1 MNIKLMQIVL
11 LAAVL
16 FGLFSPMAVHAQV
29 SSLTIEILDKDSH
42 PMTQVVDGNRV
53 QLRAAFSKAVS
64 AQTPADFLLDDQI
77 IASCL
82 IPAGQTSCATEF
94 VETLG
99 WFWAG
104 GGVSTHSRRIQA
116 KAGKEAGEIV
126 VEISPRPVVLV
137 HGLIST
143 AQKFNAYIDYL
154 GSIGLKGYGYA
165 VGDGQFKG
173 VLNMGDTGN
182 PAAPTLTIAQNAAQL
197 DTYIDGV
204 KRSTGAEQ
212 VDLIAHSMGGLVSR
226 YYIHEL
232 MTDDD
237 VAQLIMLGTPNGG
250 STCGGL
256 LSSLGFFLP
265 AALELR
271 PSYLNEIFNQ
281 QITNTRGVPFH
292 AVAGSFINDPAFSPC
307 SDVPSDS
314 SVSQASVEAISL
326 HLAGIPPLEHNFL
339 VTDEA
344 AFKGMVQPLLQTPT
358 DGFAVPFALQPAS
371 VPEPGQFTQ
380 TYTGHLDKNA
390 STSITIEIDAGV
402 NVASFGLYDSTQSLQ
417 ISVKGASGN
426 TLELDLDNKG
436 VVITD
441 PETMLYLGYG
451 FETPKP
457 GAWVVTLSTSERT
470 PSTGADY
477 ALYARFTG
485 GATLNAQVDELIP
498 EMGQTVHL
506 SASLE
511 GGQIES
517 ARVNILLPNGESQPI
532 EPSFAGNQVTAEFIP
547 QQRGLHGIEIMVT
560 GMAADGFRIDRA
572 ASLALEAQ
580 AAPPSQLRTWA
591 VLLGTIT
598 GIILLL
604 ALPVRF
610 IIKRRRK

>member
-1 MNIKLMQIVL
+1 LKVNIKLVQIVL
-11 LAAVL
+11 AAFL
-16 FGLFSPMAVHAQV
+16 FGLVSPMAVHAQT
-29 SSLTIEILDKDSH
+29 SSLTVEILDKDAHSI
-42 PMTQVVDGNRV
+42 TQVVDGNRV
-53 QLRAAFSKAVS
+53 QLRAAFGEAVS
-64 AQTPADFLLDDQI
+64 AQTPIDFLLDDQI

-82 IPAGQTSCATEF
+82 VPTGEKSCATEF
-94 VETLG
+94 IETLG

-116 KAGKEAGEIV
+116 RAGNEASEIV
-126 VEISPRPVVLV
+126 VEISARPVVLV

-143 AQKFNAYIDYL
+143 AEKFDVYIDYL
-154 GSIGLKGYGYA
+154 ESIGLQGYA
-165 VGDGQFKG
+165 VGDGQFEG
-173 VLNMGDTGN
+173 VLNMGDVSN

-197 DTYIDGV
+197 DSYIDGV
-204 KRSTGAEQ
+204 KRSSGAEQ

-271 PSYLNEIFNQ
+271 PSYLNGIFNQ

-314 SVSQASVEAISL
+314 SVSQASVQAISL
-326 HLAGIPPLEHNFL
+326 QLAGIPPLEHNFL

-344 AFKGMVQPLLQTPT
+344 AFKGMLQPLLQTPK
-358 DGFAVPFALQPAS
+358 DGFAASSAFQPAS

-380 TYTGHLDKNA
+380 TYTGHLDKNT

-402 NVASFGLYDSTQSLQ
+402 NVASFGLYDSTRSLQ
-417 ISVKGASGN
+417 ISVKGASGK
-426 TLELDLDNKG
+426 TLELDLENKG
-436 VVITD
+436 VLITD

-498 EMGQTVHL
+498 EMGQAIHL

-517 ARVNILLPNGESQPI
+517 ARANILLPDGETGQIQLSHT
-532 EPSFAGNQVTAEFIP
+532 GNQATAEFIP
-547 QQRGLHGIEIMVT
+547 RQKGLHGIEILVT
-560 GMAADGFRIDRA
+560 GVTADGFRIDRA
-572 ASLALEAQ
+572 ASLVLEAQ
-580 AAPPSQLRTWA
+580 TAPPSQLRTWA

-598 GIILLL
+598 GVILLL
-604 ALPVRF
+604 ALPVTL
-610 IIKRRRK
+610 IIKRRRR

>member
-1 MNIKLMQIVL
+1 VNMKLIQIIF
-11 LAAVL
+11 LAAIF
-16 FGLFSPMAVHAQV
+16 FGSFSPIKVHAQT
-29 SSLTIEILDKDSH
+29 SSLTVEILDKDSY
-42 PMTQVVDGNRV
+42 PITQVVDGNRV
-53 QLRAAFSKAVS
+53 QLRAAFGEAVS
-64 AQTPADFLLDDQI
+64 SQTTVDFILDDQV

-82 IPAGQTSCATEF
+82 ITVGEKTCATEF
-94 VETLG
+94 IETLG
-99 WFWAG
+99 WFWAE

-116 KAGKEAGEIV
+116 KAGNEAGEIV
-126 VEISPRPVVLV
+126 MEISPRPVVLV

-143 AQKFNAYIDYL
+143 AEKFNAYLGYL
-154 GSIGLKGYGYA
+154 GSIGLKGYAAGN
-165 VGDGQFKG
+165 GQFKG
-173 VLNMGDTGN
+173 VLKMGDISN

-212 VDLIAHSMGGLVSR
+212 VDLLAHSMGGLVSR

-265 AALELR
+265 ATLELQHG
-271 PSYLNEIFNQ
+271 YLGGIFNQ

-292 AVAGSFINDPAFSPC
+292 AVAGSLINDPAFSPC

-314 SVSQASVEAISL
+314 SVSQASVQAISL
-326 HLAGIPPLEHNFL
+326 HLAGIPPLEHNLL

-344 AFKGMVQPLLQTPT
+344 AFKELIQPLLQTPA
-358 DGFAVPFALQPAS
+358 DGFAASPAIQPAS

-380 TYTGHLDKNA
+380 TYTGHLDKNT

-426 TLELDLDNKG
+426 TLELDLDKKG

-477 ALYARFTG
+477 ALYARFNG
-485 GATLNAQVDELIP
+485 GAKLNAQVDELIP
-498 EMGQTVHL
+498 EMGQAVHL

-532 EPSFAGNQVTAEFIP
+532 QPSFAGNQVTAEFIP
-547 QQRGLHGIEIMVT
+547 QQKGLHGIEIIVT
-560 GMAADGFRIDRA
+560 GTATDGFRIDRA
-572 ASLALEAQ
+572 AALALEAQ
-580 AAPPSQLRTWA
+580 APPPSQLRTWT

-598 GIILLL
+598 GLILLL
-604 ALPVRF
+604 ALPVTF
-610 IIKRRRK
+610 MIKRRRK

>member
-1 MNIKLMQIVL
+1 VNIKLMQIVF
-11 LAAVL
+11 LAAIF
-16 FGLFSPMAVHAQV
+16 FGLFSPIAVYAQT
-29 SSLTIEILDKDSH
+29 SSLTVEILDKDSH
-42 PMTQVVDGNRV
+42 PITQVVDGNRI
-53 QLRAAFSKAVS
+53 QLRATFIETLNV
-64 AQTPADFLLDDQI
+64 QTPVDFILDDQI

-82 IPAGQTSCATEF
+82 VPAAETSCATEF
-94 VETLG
+94 IETLG
-99 WFWAG
+99 WFWAE

-126 VEISPRPVVLV
+126 VDISPRPVVLV

-143 AQKFNAYIDYL
+143 AEKFNAYIDYL
-154 GSIGLKGYGYA
+154 GSIGLKGYA
-165 VGDGQFKG
+165 AGDGQFKG
-173 VLNMGDTGN
+173 VLKMGDISN

-204 KRSTGAEQ
+204 KQSTGAEQ
-212 VDLIAHSMGGLVSR
+212 VDLLAHSMGGLVSR

-237 VAQLIMLGTPNGG
+237 VAQLIMFGTPNGG

-265 AALELR
+265 ATLELQ
-271 PSYLNEIFNQ
+271 PGYLGGIFNQ

-292 AVAGSFINDPAFSPC
+292 AVAGSFINDPTFSPC
-307 SDVPSDS
+307 SGVPSDS
-314 SVSQASVEAISL
+314 SVSQASVQAISL
-326 HLAGIPPLEHNFL
+326 HLAGIPALEHNLL

-344 AFKGMVQPLLQTPT
+344 AFKELIQPLLQTPT
-358 DGFAVPFALQPAS
+358 DGFAASFASQPAS

-380 TYTGHLDKNA
+380 TYAGHLDKNA

-451 FETPKP
+451 FENPKP
-457 GAWVVTLSTSERT
+457 GAWVVTLSTSEQT

-485 GATLNAQVDELIP
+485 GAKLNAQVDELIP
-498 EMGQTVHL
+498 EIGQAVHL

-517 ARVNILLPNGESQPI
+517 ARVNILLPNGESQSI
-532 EPSFAGNQVTAEFIP
+532 QPSLAGNQVTAEFIP
-547 QQRGLHGIEIMVT
+547 QQSGLHGIEIMVT
-560 GMAADGFRIDRA
+560 GMTADGFRIDRA

-580 AAPPSQLRTWA
+580 AASPSQVWTW
-591 VLLGTIT
+591 VIFLGAMT
-598 GIILLL
+598 GIIVLL
-604 ALPVRF
+604 ALPIMF

>member
-1 MNIKLMQIVL
+1 LKVNIKLVQIVL
-11 LAAVL
+11 VAFL
-16 FGLFSPMAVHAQV
+16 FGLFSPMSVHAQT
-29 SSLTIEILDKDSH
+29 SSLTVEILDKDSRSI
-42 PMTQVVDGNRV
+42 TQVVDGNRV
-53 QLRAAFSKAVS
+53 QLRAAFSEAVS
-64 AQTPADFLLDDQI
+64 AQAQADFLLDDQV

-82 IPAGQTSCATEF
+82 IPAGQTSCATDF

-99 WFWAG
+99 WFWAE
-104 GGVSTHSRRIQA
+104 GGVSTRSRRIGA
-116 KAGKEAGEIV
+116 RVGNEAAEIV

-143 AQKFNAYIDYL
+143 AEKFNLYIDYL
-154 GSIGLKGYGYA
+154 ESIGLQGYA
-165 VGDGQFKG
+165 VGDGQFEG
-173 VLNMGDTGN
+173 LLNMGDVSN

-197 DTYIDGV
+197 DSYLDGV
-204 KRSTGAEQ
+204 KRSSGAEQ

-281 QITNTRGVPFH
+281 QITNTRGVPFY

-326 HLAGIPPLEHNFL
+326 QLAGIPPLEHNFL

-344 AFKGMVQPLLQTPT
+344 AFKGIVQPLLQTPK
-358 DGFAVPFALQPAS
+358 DGFADSLAFQPAS

-402 NVASFGLYDSTQSLQ
+402 NVASFGLYDSTRSLQ
-417 ISVKGASGN
+417 ISVKGASGK
-426 TLELDLDNKG
+426 TLELDLENKG

-498 EMGQTVHL
+498 EMGQVVHL

-517 ARVNILLPNGESQPI
+517 ARANILLPGGEPQHLQLSTV
-532 EPSFAGNQVTAEFIP
+532 GNQVTAEFIP
-547 QQRGLHGIEIMVT
+547 RQKGLHGIEILVT
-560 GMAADGFRIDRA
+560 GVTADGFRIDRA
-572 ASLALEAQ
+572 ASLALDAQ
-580 AAPPSQLRTWA
+580 TAPPSQLRTWT

-604 ALPVRF
+604 ALPVML

>member
-1 MNIKLMQIVL
+1 MKLIQIVL
-11 LAAVL
+11 LAAIF
-16 FGLFSPMAVHAQV
+16 FGLFSPIAVHAQT
-29 SSLTIEILDKDSH
+29 SSLTVEILDKDSH
-42 PMTQVVDGNRV
+42 PITQVVDGNRV
-53 QLRAAFSKAVS
+53 QLRATFSETVS
-64 AQTPADFLLDDQI
+64 IQTTADFLLDDQV

-82 IPAGQTSCATEF
+82 VAAGERACATEF

-99 WFWAG
+99 WFWAE
-104 GGVSTHSRRIQA
+104 GGVSTHSRRIQT
-116 KAGKEAGEIV
+116 KAGNEAGEIV
-126 VEISPRPVVLV
+126 VDISPRPVVLV

-143 AQKFNAYIDYL
+143 AQKFNVYL
-154 GSIGLKGYGYA
+154 GYLESIGLKGYA
-165 VGDGQFKG
+165 AGDGQFKG
-173 VLNMGDTGN
+173 VLNMGDTSN

-197 DTYIDGV
+197 DTYMEGV

-212 VDLIAHSMGGLVSR
+212 VDLLAHSMGGLVSR

-232 MTDDD
+232 MTEDD

-250 STCGGL
+250 SACGGL

-265 AALELR
+265 STLELQ
-271 PSYLNEIFNQ
+271 PSYLREIFNQ

-307 SDVPSDS
+307 SGVPSDS

-344 AFKGMVQPLLQTPT
+344 AFKGLVQPLLQTPT
-358 DGFAVPFALQPAS
+358 DGFAASFAVQPAA
-371 VPEPGQFTQ
+371 VPEPEQFTQ
-380 TYTGHLDKNA
+380 TYTGHLDKNT
-390 STSITIEIDAGV
+390 STAITIEIDAGV

-417 ISVKGASGN
+417 ISVKGASGR
-426 TLELDLDNKG
+426 TFELDLENKG

-451 FETPKP
+451 FEAPKP

-485 GATLNAQVDELIP
+485 GAKLNAQVDELIP
-498 EMGQTVHL
+498 EIGQAVLL

-517 ARVNILLPNGESQPI
+517 ARANILLPDGESQQI
-532 EPSFAGNQVTAEFIP
+532 QLSLAGNQATAEFIP
-547 QQRGLHGIEIMVT
+547 KQKGLHGIEIIVA
-560 GMAADGFRIDRA
+560 GKAADGFRIDRA
-572 ASLALEAQ
+572 ASLTVETHS
-580 AAPPSQLRTWA
+580 APPSQVRTWI
-591 VLLGTIT
+591 VFLGIIT
-598 GIILLL
+598 GVILLL
-604 ALPVRF
+604 ALPVTF

>member
-1 MNIKLMQIVL
+1 MKLGQIV

-16 FGLFSPMAVHAQV
+16 FGLSSPMAVHAQA
-29 SSLTIEILDKDSH
+29 SSLTVEILDKDSH
-42 PMTQVVDGNRV
+42 PITQIVDGNRV
-53 QLRAAFSKAVS
+53 QLRAAFREAVS
-64 AQTPADFLLDDQI
+64 AQTPMDFLLDDQVL
-77 IASCL
+77 ASCL
-82 IPAGQTSCATEF
+82 IAAGETSCATDF

-99 WFWAG
+99 WFWAE

-116 KAGKEAGEIV
+116 RAGNEAAEIV

-143 AQKFNAYIDYL
+143 AEKFNVYINYL
-154 GSIGLKGYGYA
+154 ESIGLQGYA
-165 VGDGQFKG
+165 VGDGQFEG
-173 VLNMGDTGN
+173 VLNMGDVSN
-182 PAAPTLTIAQNAAQL
+182 PAAPTLTIAENAAQL

-326 HLAGIPPLEHNFL
+326 QLAGIPPLEHNFL

-344 AFKGMVQPLLQTPT
+344 AFKGMIQPLLQTPK
-358 DGFAVPFALQPAS
+358 DGFAASDAFQPAA

-390 STSITIEIDAGV
+390 STSITVEIDAGV
-402 NVASFGLYDSTQSLQ
+402 NVASFGLYDSTRSLQ
-417 ISVKGASGN
+417 ISVKGASGK
-426 TLELDLDNKG
+426 TLELDLENKG

-457 GAWVVTLSTSERT
+457 GAWVVTLSTTERT
-470 PSTGADY
+470 PSTGAEY

-485 GATLNAQVDELIP
+485 GATLNAQVDDLIP
-498 EMGQTVHL
+498 EIGQAVHL

-517 ARVNILLPNGESQPI
+517 AHANILLPGGETQQIQLSHT
-532 EPSFAGNQVTAEFIP
+532 GNQATAEFTP
-547 QQRGLHGIEIMVT
+547 RQKGLHGIEILVT
-560 GMAADGFRIDRA
+560 GVTADGFRIDRA
-572 ASLALEAQ
+572 ASLALDAQ
-580 AAPPSQLRTWA
+580 TAPPSQLRTWV

-598 GIILLL
+598 GVILLL
-604 ALPVRF
+604 AMPVTL
-610 IIKRRRK
+610 IIKRRRR